1 MINEEIKDVISNG
14 KLNIVTDVVQEALD
28 SGVESDVVLD
38 SMITAMDEV
47 GEKFQNNDIYVPEM
61 LTAAKTMEKGVAI
74 LRPRFPAVTDADAG
88 KVIIGTVAGDLHDI
102 GKNLVSIMMQASG
115 LDVIDLGID
124 VPPEDF
130 IKALKENPDCKII
143 ALSELLTFTLDS
155 LRETVELIRKS
166 KHGKNITIMVGGAP
180 VTAEF
185 AKQIGADIY
194 TKDAVEAAKA
204 AKAVCMAQ

>member
-143 ALSELLTFTLDS
+143 ALSALLTFTLDS
-155 LRETVELIRKS
+155 LRETVEIIRKS
-166 KHGKNITIMVGGAP
+166 KLGKNVTIMVGGAP

-204 AKAVCMAQ
+204 AKAVCKAQ

>member
-14 KLNIVTDVVQEALD
+14 KLNIVTDVVQDALD

-74 LRPRFPAVTDADAG
+74 LRPRFPAVTDANAG

-115 LDVIDLGID
+115 LVVIDLGID

-143 ALSELLTFTLDS
+143 ALSALLTFTLES
-155 LRETVELIRKS
+155 LRETVELIKKS
-166 KHGKNITIMVGGAP
+166 KLGKNVTIMVGGAP

-194 TKDAVEAAKA
+194 TKDAVEAAKV
-204 AKAVCMAQ
+204 AKAVCKAQ

>member
-166 KHGKNITIMVGGAP
+166 KHGKNVTIMVGGAP

>member
-143 ALSELLTFTLDS
+143 ALSALLTFTLDS

-166 KHGKNITIMVGGAP
+166 KLGKNVTIMVGGAP

-204 AKAVCMAQ
+204 AKAVCKAQ

>member
-143 ALSELLTFTLDS
+143 ALSALLTFTLDS

-204 AKAVCMAQ
+204 AKAVCKAQ